1 MGKASSSK
9 KVARAARAGSNYR
22 GPERRALGFPLAI
35 GLVVVLGASLVLYSR
50 DNRSEDVPPTI
61 NDHWH
66 AAYGIWNCDH
76 WEDPV
81 VDAGPDLTGIHTHAD
96 SVIHV
101 HPFNS
106 GSAGTRA
113 TMGRFFDTVDIDA
126 DDDSITLPNGTVLDE
141 NEGCDGEPSE
151 LVIARWP
158 ADQPDADPEI
168 IRNDFRKIR
177 FREDREV
184 FTIALVKEGEVVPRP
199 ESVPMLD
206 NLSDVI
212 EAPPLSTTT
221 VPGEGA
227 DEGDGSTGDGS
238 TGGDGSTTTTPA
250 DENAT
255 TTTSAPDDGDT
266 SGG

>member
-9 KVARAARAGSNYR
+9 KVARAARAGSTHK

-35 GLVVVLGASLVLYSR
+35 GVVIVLGTSLVLYSR
-50 DNRSEDVPPTI
+50 DNRSEAVPPTV

-76 WEDPV
+76 WEDAL
-81 VDAGPDLTGIHTHAD
+81 VDAGPDLSGIHTHAD

-106 GSAGTRA
+106 GAAGTRA
-113 TMGRFFDTVDIDA
+113 TLGKFFETVGVDA
-126 DDDSITLPNGTVLDE
+126 DDDKITLPNGTVLDE
-141 NEGCDGEPSE
+141 KAGCGGEPSE
-151 LVIARWP
+151 LVVARWP
-158 ADQPDADPEI
+158 ADEPDADPEL
-168 IRNDFRKIR
+168 IRSGFGGIR

-184 FTIALVKEGEVVPRP
+184 FTIALIKEGEVVPRP

-212 EAPPLSTTT
+212 EAPGASTTT
-221 VPGEGA
+221 TPA
-227 DEGDGSTGDGS
+227 
-238 TGGDGSTTTTPA
+238 DGSTTTTPDGSDTTTPDDA
-250 DENAT
+250 TAT
-255 TTTSAPDDGDT
+255 TTEPDAGDAST
-266 SGG
+266 TTTGG